1 MALTKGRCRVLDLES
16 QGTDTQMSE
25 DGRKHG
31 QCGIAETQ
39 TTGISDDKDEDD
51 EELGGQGQQ

>member
-1 MALTKGRCRVLDLES
+1 
-16 QGTDTQMSE
+16 MSE